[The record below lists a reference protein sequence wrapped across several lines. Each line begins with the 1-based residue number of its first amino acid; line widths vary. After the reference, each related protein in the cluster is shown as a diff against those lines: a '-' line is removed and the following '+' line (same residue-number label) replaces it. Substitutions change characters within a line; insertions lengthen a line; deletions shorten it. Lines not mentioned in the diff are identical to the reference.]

1 MWGGESCRQRLQK
14 KRGRRALS
22 GPGLDLRF
30 QEGVKSTGEP
40 DGRFRLPRQESLEG
54 AACQAALCGS
64 GQRKAAGFPGASEAG
79 IRCLRFFPN
88 CPALAPPPP
97 EDQFGGKVVQD
108 APLL

>member
-1 MWGGESCRQRLQK
+1 MADFASPDKSPWRVLPVRPPSAAQVSARQLDSLAP
-14 KRGRRALS
+14 RR
-22 GPGLDLRF
+22 PVF
-30 QEGVKSTGEP
+30 
-40 DGRFRLPRQESLEG
+40 
-54 AACQAALCGS
+54 
-64 GQRKAAGFPGASEAG
+64 AG